1 MILLYVEISLRL
13 LTEISSIQLTIELNF
28 SLCSD
33 SIDLFK
39 TEILSDM
46 NILITMLVWNGEWN
60 SL

>member
-1 MILLYVEISLRL
+1 MILLYVETSLRL

-60 SL
+60 SS

>member
-1 MILLYVEISLRL
+1 MILLYVETSLRL